1 MRLGYL
7 GVIVG
12 LLAGASLSPA
22 QTLPAPQ
29 GELPAPTPGPAAP
42 GTAPPAGAT
51 APAPAGQAAP
61 GIPGFYCPPPPPGE
75 LPAEGGEGC
84 GGCTP
89 ANAFDACDP
98 SPCSKCRVGY
108 VELEYLLWTIQN
120 PLAPDRPL
128 LTSGTGTSLGIP
140 GMPGTVNVVSE
151 PDLVPEAFAG
161 FHGRAGLFVDCV
173 WFPGIEVGGFF
184 LGKRHTQAGIGSNVA
199 GTPLLARP
207 FFDTTANVPAAR
219 VLAQPGVF
227 VGQFLA
233 EDNFDM
239 WGVDASSVIC
249 LYEEQLYGRKFTA
262 DLLVGYRYLNIDEGL
277 KISDLSAPLGGGLA
291 VFAGNSVPAGA
302 VTAVTDRFDTRNQYH
317 GGALGLR
324 LEYECGR
331 FSFEAIGRFSLGVN
345 HQTIN
350 AFGFTSGPAA
360 GGAPVVVTSGG
371 LLATAATAGSR
382 TNNEFAYMPE
392 GELKIN
398 YEFYDGIS
406 VSLGYSCLFLNR
418 TLRPGTAIPL
428 GVNPALVPTNP
439 AFASPTAQPIAPV
452 DLFRQMEF
460 FAGGLSVGLSFRF

>member
-29 GELPAPTPGPAAP
+29 GQLPAPPPGPAGP
-42 GTAPPAGAT
+42 RPAPPAGAT

-61 GIPGFYCPPPPPGE
+61 GIPGFYCPPPPPVD

-84 GGCTP
+84 DGCTP

-108 VELEYLLWTIQN
+108 LEVEYLLWNIQN

-184 LGKRHTQAGIGSNVA
+184 LGKRHTQAGIGANVA

-207 FFDTTANVPAAR
+207 VFDTTAHVPAPRAPSP
-219 VLAQPGVF
+219 PGVF
-227 VGQFLA
+227 RRQF
-233 EDNFDM
+233 
-239 WGVDASSVIC
+239 
-249 LYEEQLYGRKFTA
+249 
-262 DLLVGYRYLNIDEGL
+262 
-277 KISDLSAPLGGGLA
+277 
-291 VFAGNSVPAGA
+291 
-302 VTAVTDRFDTRNQYH
+302 
-317 GGALGLR
+317 
-324 LEYECGR
+324 
-331 FSFEAIGRFSLGVN
+331 
-345 HQTIN
+345 
-350 AFGFTSGPAA
+350 PAA
-360 GGAPVVVTSGG
+360 DTV
-371 LLATAATAGSR
+371 
-382 TNNEFAYMPE
+382 
-392 GELKIN
+392 
-398 YEFYDGIS
+398 
-406 VSLGYSCLFLNR
+406 
-418 TLRPGTAIPL
+418 
-428 GVNPALVPTNP
+428 
-439 AFASPTAQPIAPV
+439 
-452 DLFRQMEF
+452 
-460 FAGGLSVGLSFRF
+460 